1 MPMHGAPHQLR
12 MGRRRPSRVYT
23 GRRLAEFI
31 RVDHMPAIPATFS
44 YWTNGKTALTDIYG
58 NDRLGDCGFGAGP
71 EALKRPTVARC
82 ESRKPSRQSAAVR
95 PGKRRATSPQKAF
108 PYGPWA
114 SKSGSSRPS
123 TTPLP

>member
-1 MPMHGAPHQLR
+1 MWQFCASEPLFVL
-12 MGRRRPSRVYT
+12 SESLY
-23 GRRLAEFI
+23 
-31 RVDHMPAIPATFS
+31 VD
-44 YWTNGKTALTDIYG
+44 
-58 NDRLGDCGFGAGP
+58 DRLGDCGFGAGP

-123 TTPLP
+123 TTLP